1 MRKLTER
8 MQGHMSKAKKSTC
21 PFCKKDFVDIKG
33 HLLKNH
39 LSSDDIFDSND
50 KPDVLKFRY
59 IDAKNV
65 HNQLALYKTI
75 QWFVLP
81 SQLRNPKTQKALSE
95 ELGVTENT
103 MTNYKQMPMFWEEV
117 MFQQKH
123 HFMGDLSDIVYGL
136 TASAKTGNAKSA
148 KLLFQFILE
157 WSEKIRTEDET
168 PTRELTEEQK
178 AELDAVVGRF
188 KGRPVAEQIANPN

>member
-1 MRKLTER
+1 VRKLTER

-103 MTNYKQMPMFWEEV
+103 MTNYKQMPMFCSSRSITLWATCQISCMDSQPV
-117 MFQQKH
+117 LRLGMPRVPSYCFNSFSNGVRRFVLKMKRLLVNSQKNRKQNS
-123 HFMGDLSDIVYGL
+123 M
-136 TASAKTGNAKSA
+136 
-148 KLLFQFILE
+148 Q
-157 WSEKIRTEDET
+157 
-168 PTRELTEEQK
+168 
-178 AELDAVVGRF
+178 
-188 KGRPVAEQIANPN
+188 